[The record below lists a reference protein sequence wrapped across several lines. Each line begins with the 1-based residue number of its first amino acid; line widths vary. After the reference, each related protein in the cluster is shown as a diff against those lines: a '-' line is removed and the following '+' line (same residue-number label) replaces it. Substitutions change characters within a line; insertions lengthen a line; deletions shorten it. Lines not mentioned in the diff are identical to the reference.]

1 MPAEL
6 NVAEDLIP
14 LADLGDGSR
23 YVKEVVQTGRLKVVT
38 EGGVGV
44 AVIVDVTTFEALSA
58 ESGAAALLRDLQ
70 AAITDADAGNL
81 VDHKVVMD
89 RVRARLSG
97 RVSADLMAQLEA
109 L

>member
-14 LADLGDGSR
+14 LADLGDASR

-70 AAITDADAGNL
+70 AAIADADAGNL
-81 VDHKVVMD
+81 VDHQVVMD